1 MNKIWAAPVLIL
13 FMISAWFHYQTQ
25 LQIREL
31 QQRNLA
37 VNQQL
42 VAVAEQLAQV
52 SAELVKFEANSLD
65 GMVRDAN
72 DALLSG
78 WESLVNTVG
87 EELKKARQPIA
98 KQSSQ
103 KPPVTPATPAP
114 PVLESPDGTDRI

>member
-1 MNKIWAAPVLIL
+1 MNKIWAAPVLML

-31 QQRNLA
+31 QQRNFA

-42 VAVAEQLAQV
+42 VAVSERLAQV
-52 SAELVKFEANSLD
+52 STELVKFEANSLD

-87 EELKKARQPIA
+87 EELKKARQPIP
-98 KQSSQ
+98 KPPSQ
-103 KPPVTPATPAP
+103 KP